1 MVCMDIQAGVSQ
13 RAGVGRYTQALA
25 EQLGRQAGA
34 DELRLFYFDFQRK
47 GTPWAAPGARRQA
60 VRWVPGRVVQKAWK
74 TIRWP
79 PFNWLAGTADVYH
92 FPNFIV
98 PPLTR
103 GRAVVTI
110 HDVSFLRFP
119 EAAEERNRRW
129 LTAQIRDTVARAD
142 AIITDSEF
150 SGREIQELL
159 GVPAAKL
166 FPILLGLPEDWGRP
180 PTPGIRAARQA
191 LRLERPY
198 LLAVGTLEP
207 RKNYPLAIEA
217 FERLRGFDGEL
228 IIAGQRG
235 WKYEP
240 ILERMRR
247 SPRAERLR
255 YLDYV
260 PEEHLAALYAG
271 AELLLLPSLYEGF
284 GFTPLEAMAC
294 GTPALVSAAGSL
306 PEVVADGAEILASFD
321 ADAWAERMLALL
333 TDPARRAGL
342 VARGLARAR
351 IFSWAET
358 ARQTWAVYRRVHDG
372 ARGG

>member
-1 MVCMDIQAGVSQ
+1 MIVCMDIQAGVGQ
-13 RAGVGRYTQALA
+13 RAGVGRYTQSLV
-25 EQLGRQAGA
+25 EHLGPQAGA
-34 DELRLFYFDFQRK
+34 DELRLFYFDFQRR
-47 GTPWAAPGARRQA
+47 GTPWGTPGARQRA

-79 PFNWLAGTADVYH
+79 PFNWFAGAADVYH

-119 EAAEERNRRW
+119 EAAEEKNRRY

-142 AIITDSEF
+142 AIITDSAF
-150 SGREIQELL
+150 SGREIQDLL

-166 FPILLGLPEDWGRP
+166 FPILLGLPAGWGRP
-180 PTPGIRAARQA
+180 PEAAIRATRQA
-191 LRLERPY
+191 LGLDRPY

-207 RKNYPLAIEA
+207 RKNFPLAIAA
-217 FERLRGFDGEL
+217 FERLRAFDGEL
-228 IIAGQRG
+228 VIAGLRG
-235 WKYEP
+235 WKYAP
-240 ILERMRR
+240 ILERMRG
-247 SPRAERLR
+247 SSRADRIR

-260 PEEHLAALYAG
+260 PDERLAALYAG

-306 PEVVADGAEILASFD
+306 PEVVGDGAEILASFD
-321 ADAWAERMLALL
+321 ADAWAERAMTLLA
-333 TDPARRAGL
+333 DPARRADL
-342 VARGLARAR
+342 VARGLARAKM
-351 IFSWAET
+351 FSWVET
-358 ARQTWAVYRRVHDG
+358 ARQTWDVYRRVHH
-372 ARGG
+372 